1 MTKQRDYVPVI
12 AIWEL
17 LSVFG
22 VGYLLVMFLFVTYA
36 SYSEAAYFGEPN
48 WPTGVALLIAELILG
63 LGYILVAL
71 LGGIGLLRR
80 EEWGRRVSILHA
92 ILSLVLFPIGTVI
105 GALSWRYLTREDIK
119 RQFVPADGS
128 TRDMEA

>member
-92 ILSLVLFPIGTVI
+92 FLSLVLFPIGTVI
-105 GALSWRYLTREDIK
+105 GALSWRYLSREDI
-119 RQFVPADGS
+119 RQQFVRVDGATHDTES
-128 TRDMEA
+128 